1 MAVEKER
8 LLRLICETSF
18 TWAPDQRYRLASG
31 KLSEYYIDC
40 KKVLSYPE
48 ARSLLGKLALEQIDA
63 TSLDAVGG
71 LELGAYPIA
80 IAISDAYYRETH
92 KTMKVFIVRKQP
104 KPHGLKRLVEGDVNR
119 DDRVLIVDDVITT
132 GDSTIDAIRKAR
144 EEGLKV
150 SEVLALVD
158 RQEANGAANI
168 ENQAIKFKTL
178 FTMADL
184 RRMLGAPNVKS
195 AA

>member
-1 MAVEKER
+1 MTAGKER
-8 LLRLICETSF
+8 LLQLVCETSF

-31 KLSEYYIDC
+31 KLSEFYIDC
-40 KKVLSYPE
+40 KKALSYPE
-48 ARSLLGKLALEQIDA
+48 VRSLLGKLALEEVDA
-63 TSLDAVGG
+63 TSFDAVGG

-80 IAISDAYYRETH
+80 IAVSDACYRQAH
-92 KTMKVFIVRKQP
+92 KTLKVFIARKQP
-104 KPHGLKRLVEGDVNR
+104 KAHGLKRLVEGDVNR
-119 DDRVLIVDDVITT
+119 EDRVLIVDDVITT

-168 ENQAIKFKTL
+168 ESQAVKFKSL

-184 RRMLGAPNVKS
+184 KRMTGAPNVRS